1 MATGFELGRDGPTTL
16 VVGVDGSDTAARALY
31 YALGLARRQHCSV
44 IAVYAITTPAGYDG
58 AMGGVPYQAS
68 LEVAAELKPK
78 IQALAADYHVRAMFV
93 SVPGDPVTVLT
104 KIAAAHHADGI
115 VLGASTAFGHRLF
128 GSAAVR
134 TVRRCRCP
142 VTVVP

>member
-1 MATGFELGRDGPTTL
+1 MATGFELGGDGPTTL
-16 VVGVDGSDTAARALY
+16 VVGVDGSDTATRALY

-44 IAVYAITTPAGYDG
+44 IAVYAMTTPAAYDG
-58 AMGGVPYQAS
+58 TMGCAPYQAS
-68 LEVAAELKPK
+68 LEAAGELKSK
-78 IQALAADYHVRAMFV
+78 IQALAADYDVTTMFV
-93 SVPGDPVTVLT
+93 SMAGDPVTVLT

-115 VLGASTAFGHRLF
+115 VLGASRAIGHRLF
-128 GSAAVR
+128 GSTAVR